1 MMNELNIILEGQ
13 IEKITYSNE
22 ETGYTVAR
30 LKVPEYHSPVT
41 VVGNI
46 ISPCPGEILC
56 VKGVWDNHS
65 RFGRQFKVLS
75 HSVKVPSTVDGIKK
89 YLGSGFIKGI
99 GPVMAAR
106 IVKRFKDKTLDI
118 IENRTK
124 MLAKIEGIGPKRID
138 MIRKAWREQKEI
150 RDLMIFLQTHGV
162 GSGHASKIFKQYGD
176 ESLSVLT
183 RNPFKLAT
191 DIQGI
196 GFNTADKIA
205 EKLDFKKDNPQ
216 RIEAGILYVMNQV
229 AEEGSVFYPYEPL
242 VERCQEILEVGRDKV
257 IRALA
262 ETALDK
268 KTIIQDAQLTDDELE
283 SNNKAVYLARFHVSE
298 TGIAQYLISLISSLG
313 SLKGIDTDKAIRWV
327 EKKADLTLAPKQ
339 IEAVKRAVSSKA
351 IVITGGPGTGK
362 TTIINAVIKILIR
375 TGAKIMLAAPT
386 GRASKRMSEATGFQA
401 KTIHRLLEFSMH
413 KGGFQRD
420 QDNPLETDVLIL
432 DEMSMVDNIL
442 MYHLLKAV
450 PKQATLI
457 MVGDID
463 QLPSVGPGNILG
475 DIIRSGRIPVVELNK
490 IFRQAD
496 ESRIIINAHRINNG
510 HMPELSQD
518 RDILSDFYFIEQD
531 NPEKVPDT
539 IIELVSKRVP
549 NRFGFDSVEDIQVLT
564 PMHRGAAGTSN
575 LNTRLQNE
583 LNQSSTSL
591 KKGDRVFRL
600 NDKVMQIRNNYE
612 KDVFNG
618 DIGRI
623 SNLAPDVREVTIT
636 YDGIPVPYDY
646 NELDEIMLAYAIS
659 VHKSQGSE
667 YSAVIVPILTQHYM
681 LLQRNLIYTA
691 VTRGKKLVI
700 LVGSKKALGI
710 GIKNN
715 RTEKRYTWLAERLKG
730 N

>member
-1 MMNELNIILEGQ
+1 
-13 IEKITYSNE
+13 
-22 ETGYTVAR
+22 
-30 LKVPEYHSPVT
+30 
-41 VVGNI
+41 
-46 ISPCPGEILC
+46 
-56 VKGVWDNHS
+56 
-65 RFGRQFKVLS
+65 
-75 HSVKVPSTVDGIKK
+75 
-89 YLGSGFIKGI
+89 
-99 GPVMAAR
+99 
-106 IVKRFKDKTLDI
+106 
-118 IENRTK
+118 
-124 MLAKIEGIGPKRID
+124 
-138 MIRKAWREQKEI
+138 
-150 RDLMIFLQTHGV
+150 
-162 GSGHASKIFKQYGD
+162 
-176 ESLSVLT
+176 
-183 RNPFKLAT
+183 
-191 DIQGI
+191 
-196 GFNTADKIA
+196 
-205 EKLDFKKDNPQ
+205 
-216 RIEAGILYVMNQV
+216 
-229 AEEGSVFYPYEPL
+229 
-242 VERCQEILEVGRDKV
+242 
-257 IRALA
+257 
-262 ETALDK
+262 
-268 KTIIQDAQLTDDELE
+268 
-283 SNNKAVYLARFHVSE
+283 
-298 TGIAQYLISLISSLG
+298 
-313 SLKGIDTDKAIRWV
+313 
-327 EKKADLTLAPKQ
+327 
-339 IEAVKRAVSSKA
+339 
-351 IVITGGPGTGK
+351 
-362 TTIINAVIKILIR
+362 
-375 TGAKIMLAAPT
+375 
-386 GRASKRMSEATGFQA
+386 
-401 KTIHRLLEFSMH
+401 
-413 KGGFQRD
+413 
-420 QDNPLETDVLIL
+420 
-432 DEMSMVDNIL
+432 MSMVDNIL

-518 RDILSDFYFIEQD
+518 KDILSDFYFIEQD